1 MEKNMQGKGDLL
13 LLKSVGE
20 IASEGEGK
28 IEVFKKYGIDF
39 CCGGNKTLKMACE
52 ESNINEK
59 FIVNELNAVQEQG
72 QEKEKG
78 KNYISNQG
86 ANDWDIDFLIDYIVN
101 IHHTF
106 LRIHLPEGAE
116 YMEKIARVHGSRHLE
131 LIKIRELFTK
141 MTEAL
146 IFHLDK
152 EETGL
157 FQHIKDKK
165 TGDGLLKEI
174 NDAEYDHEYVGH
186 ILKEMNFLSS
196 SYSVPEDACA
206 SYKHAYELLKNIS
219 DDIMIH
225 VHLEN
230 NILFKKI

>member
-1 MEKNMQGKGDLL
+1 MDDLFL
-13 LLKSVGE
+13 RSVGE
-20 IASEGEGK
+20 IASENPEK
-28 IEVFKKYGIDF
+28 IEVFKKYGVDF
-39 CCGGNKTLKMACE
+39 CCGGNKTLKEACE
-52 ESNINEK
+52 ESGIDAGL
-59 FIVNELNAVQEQG
+59 IANELNAVQEYAQSQG
-72 QEKEKG
+72 NG
-78 KNYISNQG
+78 KNYDLNQK
-86 ANDWDIDFLIDYIVN
+86 ANDWNIDFLIDYIVN

-106 LRIHLPEGAE
+106 LRIHLPEATEYAE
-116 YMEKIARVHGSRHLE
+116 KVAKVHGGHHPE
-131 LIKIRELFTK
+131 LIKIRELFIK

-152 EETGL
+152 EETEL
-157 FQHIKDKK
+157 FQHIKNTK

-196 SYSVPEDACA
+196 GYLSPEDACA
-206 SYKHAYELLKNIS
+206 SYRHTYGLLKNIS